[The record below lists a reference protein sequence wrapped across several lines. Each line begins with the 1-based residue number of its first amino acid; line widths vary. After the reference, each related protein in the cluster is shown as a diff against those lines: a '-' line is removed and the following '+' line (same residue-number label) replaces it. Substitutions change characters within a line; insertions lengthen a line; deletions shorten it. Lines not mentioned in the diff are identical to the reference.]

1 MALGVRT
8 NISAL
13 VATQN
18 MNKSK
23 NSLTSSVNKIAS
35 GHRVENAEDDSAGLS
50 VAVKMNSFAVSLHQ
64 AMRNTNDGISLVQTA
79 EGSLSNLSDIL
90 VRLRELSVQA
100 GNETFVQSDRDMIT
114 VEGQQLTEE
123 FQHIVEHSNFN
134 GIPLLNSGN
143 TNLKIQV
150 SYQNTTDDTIGVN
163 LASINATIGS
173 VGLGSFLSNIAS
185 FGSMTQA
192 RSNIEDIDT
201 AITAIATKRS
211 TLGAL
216 QNRMENALATASNHA
231 TSLESTQSRIVDLDY
246 ATESANMVRHQL
258 QMQSSVAALAQA
270 KNMPQSL
277 LSLLQ

>member
-35 GHRVENAEDDSAGLS
+35 GNRVEHAEDDSAGLS
-50 VAVKMNSFAVSLHQ
+50 VAVKMNSFAVSLQQ

-100 GNETFVQSDRDMIT
+100 GNETFVQSDREMIT
-114 VEGQQLTEE
+114 MEGQQLTEE
-123 FQHIVEHSNFN
+123 FQHIVEHSMFN

-163 LASINATIGS
+163 LASINATLGS

-192 RSNIEDIDT
+192 RSNMDDLDI
-201 AITAIATKRS
+201 AITAIGTKRA

-231 TSLESTQSRIVDLDY
+231 TNLDSTQSRIVNLDY

>member
-35 GHRVENAEDDSAGLS
+35 GNRVEHAEDDSAGLS
-50 VAVKMNSFAVSLHQ
+50 VAVKMNSFAVSLQQ

-100 GNETFVQSDRDMIT
+100 SNETFVQSDREMIT

-123 FQHIVEHSNFN
+123 FQHIVEHSMFN

-163 LASINATIGS
+163 LASINATLGS

-192 RSNIEDIDT
+192 RTNMDDLDI
-201 AITAIATKRS
+201 AITAIGTKRA

-231 TSLESTQSRIVDLDY
+231 TNLDSTQSRIVNLDY